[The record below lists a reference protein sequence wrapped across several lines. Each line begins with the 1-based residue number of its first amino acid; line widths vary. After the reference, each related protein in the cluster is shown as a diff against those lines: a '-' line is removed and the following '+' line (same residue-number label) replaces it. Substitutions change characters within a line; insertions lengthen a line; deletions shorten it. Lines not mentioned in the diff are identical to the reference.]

1 MHSMTEKGHSP
12 NTIVVRGGDFSS
24 AVPETFMAD
33 FSEENSSQGQAAGC
47 SLLRLRSCRQRKTVS
62 TKELLDM
69 VQAALDLIAEDETP

>member
-33 FSEENSSQGQAAGC
+33 FSEENSSQGQAGRKV
-47 SLLRLRSCRQRKTVS
+47 RLRYTRQRKPVS
-62 TKELLDM
+62 TKELLDI
-69 VQAALDLIAEDETP
+69 VQAALDLIAEDETL